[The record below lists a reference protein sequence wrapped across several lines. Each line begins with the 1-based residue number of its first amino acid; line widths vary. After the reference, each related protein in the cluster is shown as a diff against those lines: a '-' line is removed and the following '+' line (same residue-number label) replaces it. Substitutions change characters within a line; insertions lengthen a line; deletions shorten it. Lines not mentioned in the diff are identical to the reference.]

1 MVYVDIYICE
11 WRDCIL
17 NFAFLVSLAKL
28 GVLATLGSLSL
39 MVAVSQ
45 NRRATALSSLF
56 FDLVCSLGH
65 EVSTVPYSSLC
76 IICLALLGM
85 WFS

>member
-1 MVYVDIYICE
+1 MERLHIKF
-11 WRDCIL
+11 CISS
-17 NFAFLVSLAKL
+17 FFGK
-28 GVLATLGSLSL
+28 TGSAGNTGLSF
-39 MVAVSQ
+39 SYGSGQ
-45 NRRATALSSLF
+45 PEQKSYRAPSSLF